1 MARGL
6 LLNAPP
12 YEVEAA
18 LKRLG
23 ADLRTARLR
32 RNVTLAE
39 VAERVGASREVIA
52 EAEHGKPTTS
62 GAVYAA
68 LFWAYGLTDRLAGS
82 ADPAS
87 DAEGIRLDGRHA
99 RRRARTSR
107 ALDDDF

>member
-6 LLNAPP
+6 LLSAPP

-18 LKRLG
+18 LKHLG

-32 RNVTLAE
+32 RNITLAE
-39 VAERVGASREVIA
+39 VAERVGASRGVIA

-62 GAVYAA
+62 AAVYAA
-68 LFWAYGLTDRLAGS
+68 LFWAYGFTDRLAGS

-87 DAEGIRLDGRHA
+87 DKEGIRLDSGHA
-99 RRRARTSR
+99 RRRARMPP